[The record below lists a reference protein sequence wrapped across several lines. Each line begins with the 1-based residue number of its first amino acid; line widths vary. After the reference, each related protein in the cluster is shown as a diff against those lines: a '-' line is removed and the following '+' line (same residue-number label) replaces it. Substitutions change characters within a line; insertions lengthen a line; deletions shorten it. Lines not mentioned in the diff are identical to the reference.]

1 MRPKYMTFHRGAVW
15 GVCIP
20 GLEPHLDFFCGAFEE
35 WLTGQPTRVFLGRP
49 NRVIGL
55 QLPPM
60 IRIPEFISDRTAGL
74 PVVMK
79 QFGWR
84 SAIHKLARPLT
95 GSKAIRSFRIAMT
108 LREAGVATPRPLI
121 AWDRKGRRTVLES
134 YYITEEIP
142 DAITLRQILKS
153 PGVFETEKSALLT
166 ELARLVRGMHDA
178 GVLHRDLTIGNFLVA
193 PKPVDGNRIFII
205 DLSRSVHLGR
215 VPLLIR
221 FMDLAR
227 MKLGDLWPD
236 FFAAYCTGRP
246 NWKAQRPILN
256 FLIRLR
262 RWKMAFWKNLK
273 TERG

>member
-1 MRPKYMTFHRGAVW
+1 MRQTYMTFHRGPVR

-20 GLEPHLDFFCGAFEE
+20 ELEPHLDFFVREFHRWSAA
-35 WLTGQPTRVFLGRP
+35 QPVKIFLERP
-49 NRVIGL
+49 NRVFSVK
-55 QLPPM
+55 LPM
-60 IRIPEFISDRTAGL
+60 EDRA
-74 PVVMK
+74 VVVK
-79 QFGWR
+79 EFGWR

-121 AWDRKGRRTVLES
+121 AWDRKGGGTAFES
-134 YYITEEIP
+134 YYISEEIP
-142 DAITLRQILKS
+142 DAVTLRQILKS
-153 PGVFETEKSALLT
+153 PGMIETEKSALLT

-215 VPLLIR
+215 VPLLLR

-227 MKLGDLWPD
+227 MKLGDLWPE
-236 FFAAYCTGRP
+236 FFEAYCEGHSDWRAWRP
-246 NWKAQRPILN
+246 LLRALVWWRRRRMDLWKKIKGQ
-256 FLIRLR
+256 
-262 RWKMAFWKNLK
+262 
-273 TERG
+273 

>member
-1 MRPKYMTFHRGAVW
+1 MHQRYMTFQRGLVR

-20 GLEPHLDFFCGAFEE
+20 ELEPHLDFFVREVHHGSAA
-35 WLTGQPTRVFLGRP
+35 PPVKIFLERP
-49 NRVIGL
+49 NRVFSMK
-55 QLPPM
+55 LPT
-60 IRIPEFISDRTAGL
+60 EDRA
-74 PVVMK
+74 VVVK

-84 SAIHKLARPLT
+84 SVIHKLVRPLT

-121 AWDRKGRRTVLES
+121 AWDRKGGGTAFES
-134 YYITEEIP
+134 YYISEEIP
-142 DAITLRQILKS
+142 DAVTLRQILKS
-153 PGVFETEKSALLT
+153 HGMIEIERGTLLT

-178 GVLHRDLTIGNFLVA
+178 GILHRDLTIGNFLVA

-205 DLSRSVHLGR
+205 DLSRSVQLVR

-227 MKLGDLWPD
+227 MKLGDFWPE
-236 FFAAYCTGRP
+236 FFEAYCEGHP
-246 NWKAQRPILN
+246 DWKAWRPLLN

-262 RWKMAFWKNLK
+262 RWKMDFWKNLK

>member
-1 MRPKYMTFHRGAVW
+1 MHQRYTTFQRGAAR

-20 GLEPHLDFFCGAFEE
+20 ELEPHLDFFVREFHRWSAA
-35 WLTGQPTRVFLGRP
+35 QPVKIFLERP
-49 NRVIGL
+49 NRVFSVK
-55 QLPPM
+55 LP
-60 IRIPEFISDRTAGL
+60 IEDRA
-74 PVVMK
+74 VVVK
-79 QFGWR
+79 EFGWR

-95 GSKAIRSFRIAMT
+95 GSKAVRSFRIAMS
-108 LREAGVATPRPLI
+108 LREAGLATPRPLI
-121 AWDRKGRRTVLES
+121 AWDRKGGGTAFES
-134 YYITEEIP
+134 YYISEEIP
-142 DAITLRQILKS
+142 DAVTLRQILKS
-153 PGVFETEKSALLT
+153 PGMIESERGTLLT
-166 ELARLVRGMHDA
+166 ELARLGRGMHDA
-178 GVLHRDLTIGNFLVA
+178 GIFHRDLTISNFLVA
-193 PKPVDGNRIFII
+193 PKPVDGKRIFII

-262 RWKMAFWKNLK
+262 RWKMDLRKKLK
-273 TERG
+273 V